1 MLLLPCRRPEN
12 ISSPCLGTFKI
23 TYKDEKNPVALL
35 LKLNGP
41 IMVTCIT
48 DEDMKVTFSPAE
60 VDRMRRTLIFMTQ
73 AARTIWFVSTDIF
86 KNKIGNTYC
95 PPKTESK
102 VRYELLTGRQRKRD
116 THAYAQHIHHLASQI
131 TDNTVHEHTLVTVCM
146 PPTLEQA
153 IPWRNKNTSIWN
165 RLPSTRSHIVPRD
178 DRRSEVQN
186 RLTSITWKAKA
197 INLGYKRLYKCNRC

>member
-86 KNKIGNTYC
+86 KNQIGNTYC
-95 PPKTESK
+95 PPKS
-102 VRYELLTGRQRKRD
+102 RRFD
-116 THAYAQHIHHLASQI
+116 TSYWQAGSVSV
-131 TDNTVHEHTLVTVCM
+131 THTL
-146 PPTLEQA
+146 TLSTFTTLRVKSRTTQFM
-153 IPWRNKNTSIWN
+153 
-165 RLPSTRSHIVPRD
+165 STRWLRCVCPYARASDSVEEQEYFNLKQATVNSKPYRTPR
-178 DRRSEVQN
+178 RQEVGGP
-186 RLTSITWKAKA
+186 K
-197 INLGYKRLYKCNRC
+197 